1 MRILLIL
8 LFISFNSFSQSIDQE
23 DELPAL
29 RLSDNFSKPYRVLKT
44 TISDKSLFQQY
55 YNNTNLTLDYVIRY
69 HFYTS
74 INLNSEKNELIS
86 MSGTKFNLSS
96 KNATDLTDEV
106 ILLVSKMYFGKKEF
120 KEFEELKKR
129 NKKPSELKQEGL
141 NNFQ

>member
-1 MRILLIL
+1 MRYLIVL
-8 LFISFNSFSQSIDQE
+8 LFISFNSFGQSIDQE

-29 RLSDNFSKPYRVLKT
+29 RLSDNFSKPYRILKT

-74 INLNSEKNELIS
+74 IDLNSEKNELIS